1 MGGLAMKDNGNR
13 KEKKFISLVVYLHNT
28 ADYLKYF
35 LDTVIPVCD
44 NNFEQFEIVCVDD
57 ACQDQTVEILKKY
70 VEENKL
76 KTMVNIVHMSF
87 FQGLESSMNAGRD
100 MAIGDFVYEFDDI
113 FVDYDPQVIR
123 EVYDKLI
130 AGNDIVA
137 ASSKGKLRFTSKM
150 FYSLYN
156 NTSRGNGKIGP
167 ETFRIISR
175 RAINRIKS
183 MGQYI
188 PYRKAVY
195 ANCGLQMRTV
205 LYESKDNRVR
215 LKNKI
220 VASERTALALDSF
233 IYFTNVL
240 ERISAVVCGIFLLFT
255 VGMGIYIILDMFNK
269 TKPVEGW
276 LSTMGFLALGFFG
289 VFALLTIILKYLSV
303 MLNLIFK
310 QQRYLVSDIEKV
322 VRK

>member
-1 MGGLAMKDNGNR
+1 MDVQIIK
-13 KEKKFISLVVYLHNT
+13 KEKKFISLIIYLHNT
-28 ADYLKYF
+28 GGYLKYF
-35 LDTVIPVCD
+35 LDTAISFC
-44 NNFEQFEIVCVDD
+44 NSNFEQFEIVCVDD
-57 ACQDQTVEILKKY
+57 ACQDDTIEILRKY
-70 VEENKL
+70 VEEHRVEA
-76 KTMVNIVHMSF
+76 MVNVVHMGF

-100 MAIGDFVYEFDDI
+100 LAIGDFVYEFDDI

-123 EVYDKLI
+123 RVYDKLI
-130 AGNDIVA
+130 EGNDIVA
-137 ASSKGKLRFTSKM
+137 ARSRGKLRFTSKV
-150 FYSLYN
+150 FYALYN

-167 ETFRIISR
+167 ETFRVISR

-195 ANCGLQMRTV
+195 ANCGLNTATV
-205 LYESKDNRVR
+205 FYESKDVRVR

-220 VASERTALALDSF
+220 VASERTTLALDSF
-233 IYFTNVL
+233 IYFTDVL
-240 ERISAVVCGIFLLFT
+240 ERLSVFLCAIFLLFS

-269 TKPVEGW
+269 NRPVEGW
-276 LSTMGFLALGFFG
+276 LSTMSFLALGFFG

-322 VRK
+322 VKD